1 MSDVTLSASALLSL
15 LQWSD
20 TLFPSGAFSHSF
32 GLESA
37 VDEKK
42 VRKGDDLSKWIRA
55 KLIHQLFP
63 CDLVF
68 MGQAYRAALAED
80 LSAIQKIDAIAHAMR
95 LPREVREGGSMIASR
110 LLRTGAECYRETFI
124 TSCLSLFSKG
134 VLKGDP
140 AVIFG
145 IVVLAANIPLEAGCF
160 AYLYMFISGQVSAS
174 LRLMPIGQQEG
185 QRIIHTLLSWLEG
198 CEAIKKAI
206 NDTSSEARSFMPA
219 SEITCMQHETSQMRL
234 FQS

>member
-1 MSDVTLSASALLSL
+1 MGNINLSPAALLSL

-42 VRKGDDLSKWIRA
+42 VQNGSDLFEWVRA

-63 CDLVF
+63 CDWVF
-68 MGQAYRAALAED
+68 LKQAYVAALNFD
-80 LSAIQKIDAIAHAMR
+80 FSAIQKLNETAHAMR
-95 LPREVREGGSMIASR
+95 LPREVREGASMIAARMIQTGSA
-110 LLRTGAECYRETFI
+110 LYPETVLTSFKKSTLRGEQ
-124 TSCLSLFSKG
+124 
-134 VLKGDP
+134 KGDP
-140 AVIFG
+140 AVAFALVAVSAEIS
-145 IVVLAANIPLEAGCF
+145 LPAASF

-174 LRLMPIGQQEG
+174 LRLLPIGQEEG
-185 QRIIHTLLSWLEG
+185 QGIIHDLLTWAEKSKEMDRV
-198 CEAIKKAI
+198 IKNQTA
-206 NDTSSEARSFMPA
+206 EPMSFMPA
-219 SEITCMQHETSQMRL
+219 SEIACMQHETSKVRL